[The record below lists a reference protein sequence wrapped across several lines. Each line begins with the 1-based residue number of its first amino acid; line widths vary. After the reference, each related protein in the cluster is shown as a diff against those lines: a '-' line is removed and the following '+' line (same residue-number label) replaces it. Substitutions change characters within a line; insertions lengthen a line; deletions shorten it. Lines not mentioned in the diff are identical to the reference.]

1 MIGYTTLKSAN
12 FHAYH
17 SEHKYR
23 EEKVNIIND
32 KDIDEIAA
40 RDYLAAN
47 RGVELFPRIPE
58 NITVYI
64 AAKLLH
70 VSEPTIERMVADG
83 QITLTKA
90 AITAYIERNYLA
102 NRPIN
107 LTQNTRN
114 QPK

>member
-1 MIGYTTLKSAN
+1 M
-12 FHAYH
+12 
-17 SEHKYR
+17 
-23 EEKVNIIND
+23 NIIND

-47 RGVELFPRIPE
+47 LGVELFPRIPE
-58 NITVYI
+58 KITVSI

-107 LTQNTRN
+107 LTQNTPN

>member
-1 MIGYTTLKSAN
+1 MD
-12 FHAYH
+12 
-17 SEHKYR
+17 
-23 EEKVNIIND
+23 IITEN
-32 KDIDEIAA
+32 DIDEIAA

-47 RGVELFPRIPE
+47 RGVELFPRIPDDL
-58 NITVYI
+58 TVSV

-90 AITAYIERNYLA
+90 AITTYIEKNYLA

-107 LTQNTRN
+107 LTQNTPN

>member
-1 MIGYTTLKSAN
+1 MD
-12 FHAYH
+12 
-17 SEHKYR
+17 
-23 EEKVNIIND
+23 IITEN
-32 KDIDEIAA
+32 DIDEIAA

-58 NITVYI
+58 NLTVST

-83 QITLTKA
+83 QIALTKT

-107 LTQNTRN
+107 LTQNTPN

>member
-1 MIGYTTLKSAN
+1 MD
-12 FHAYH
+12 
-17 SEHKYR
+17 
-23 EEKVNIIND
+23 IITEN
-32 KDIDEIAA
+32 DIDEIAA

-47 RGVELFPRIPE
+47 RGVELFPRIPDDLT
-58 NITVYI
+58 IST

-90 AITAYIERNYLA
+90 AITTYIEKNYLA

-107 LTQNTRN
+107 LTQNTPN

>member
-1 MIGYTTLKSAN
+1 MD
-12 FHAYH
+12 
-17 SEHKYR
+17 
-23 EEKVNIIND
+23 IITEN
-32 KDIDEIAA
+32 DIDEIAA

-58 NITVYI
+58 SLTVST
-64 AAKLLH
+64 AAKLLY

-90 AITAYIERNYLA
+90 AITTYIEQNYLA

-107 LTQNTRN
+107 LTQNTPN